1 MSDNPL
7 TSNKESKQNSHNV
20 RIVYDPSELGY
31 DFGPD
36 HPLKPARV
44 KALVE
49 LLESSGLWHLDQAE
63 TLLKP
68 VAATL
73 EQLKLVHTPDYI
85 AAVQRLSS
93 MVGHENTKE
102 EHDEHTRLAMHYGF
116 GDGDTPA

>member
-1 MSDNPL
+1 MLDDPQTNNND
-7 TSNKESKQNSHNV
+7 SNHTV
-20 RIVYDPSELGY
+20 RIVYDPGELRY

-36 HPLKPARV
+36 HPLKPTRV

-49 LLESSGLWHLDQAE
+49 LLESSNLWHADQAE

-73 EQLKLVHTPDYI
+73 EQLELVHTPDYI

-102 EHDEHTRLAMHYGF
+102 EH
-116 GDGDTPA
+116 